1 LQRLSGI
8 GRGKA
13 PPPAFRRGFFA
24 GGVKAGQ
31 IAAILRQI
39 ERIFQKIAAFFCKI
53 EPIFQKIAVI
63 FQKIGPFFWKNG
75 TIFQKIAAFFQKIDP
90 IFWKNET
97 SVPKGGAA
105 LREGGGR
112 CGGRQPPAE
121 GEAENRSELC
131 SRRFGA
137 RGRLPPPFLSLI
149 HYLLST
155 FHFPRPAAVPLT

>member
-1 LQRLSGI
+1 
-8 GRGKA
+8 
-13 PPPAFRRGFFA
+13 
-24 GGVKAGQ
+24 VKAGQ

-75 TIFQKIAAFFQKIDP
+75 TIFQKIAAFFQKIEP
-90 IFWKNET
+90 IFWKIGT

-121 GEAENRSELC
+121 GEAENRSGLC
-131 SRRFGA
+131 PRRFGA
-137 RGRLPPPFLSLI
+137 RGKLQRAAEAAKFPADFPPPFL
-149 HYLLST
+149 
-155 FHFPRPAAVPLT
+155 FPLAPFRGYDTRRERWNG